1 MESLSIGA
9 VVRLTGISADTL
21 RTWERRYGFPTPER
35 NESGHR
41 RYARAEFERLVLVK
55 GMVARGHRPSEVISM
70 PEEALRAAAG
80 EVAPANPRVVQLHEG
95 QELWQRAHE
104 ICLGV
109 LLKAEKLDGAGID
122 KLLDTGWQQL
132 GPHATLEH
140 VVLPLLVQIGERWQ
154 AGRLGIHH
162 EHLFSGRVTSFLCR
176 QWQPRSDAAAGPT
189 IVLATPPGE
198 EHELGLHVAATFL
211 AMDGAR
217 IVFLGQNTPAH
228 AIVEAYHRT
237 GADAVA
243 LSVSVR
249 YHREMTA
256 SVVNEILLSLPPQR
270 LLLGGAGA
278 VGGSWPCAQAT
289 GVHEVRAWLACLG
302 GESGWQSPVQP
313 AGRFE
318 QIERAPMLPQSF

>member
-55 GMVARGHRPSEVISM
+55 GLVARGHRPSEVIPM
-70 PEEALRAAAG
+70 PDEALRAAAG
-80 EVAPANPRVVQLHEG
+80 EVQVARPSAAQLHEG
-95 QELWQRAHE
+95 QDMWQRANE

-109 LLKAEKLDGAGID
+109 LLKTEKLDSAGID
-122 KLLDTGWQQL
+122 KLLETAWQQL

-140 VVLPLLVQIGERWQ
+140 VVLPLLVQVGERWQ

-162 EHLFSGRVTSFLCR
+162 EHLFSGRLSSFLAR
-176 QWQPRSDAAAGPT
+176 QWQPRSDAAAGPC
-189 IVLATPPGE
+189 IVMATPPGE

-211 AMDGAR
+211 ALDGAR
-217 IVFLGQNTPAH
+217 ILFLGQNTPAH
-228 AIVEAYHRT
+228 AIVEAYHKT

-256 SVVNEILLSLPPQR
+256 SVVNEIVQSIPAQR
-270 LLLGGAGA
+270 VLLGGGGA
-278 VGGSWPCAQAT
+278 VGGSWPCVQAT
-289 GVHEVRAWLACLG
+289 GVHEVRSWLGCLSA
-302 GESGWQSPVQP
+302 ESGWPP
-313 AGRFE
+313 AGQPQLRRDQTE
-318 QIERAPMLPQSF
+318 PMYLAPQAY